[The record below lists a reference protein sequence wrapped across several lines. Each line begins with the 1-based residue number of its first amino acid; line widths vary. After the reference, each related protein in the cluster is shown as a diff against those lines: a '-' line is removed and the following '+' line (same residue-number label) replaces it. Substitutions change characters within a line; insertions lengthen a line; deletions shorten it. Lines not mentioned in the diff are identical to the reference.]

1 MTRDHEPNASYY
13 SARYAE
19 RKRAAERARDAHA
32 PATSCNRC
40 ENIRAPGSIFCTAH
54 ADEYATIVAS
64 GATADE
70 CSEFCQ
76 RTYWPRGTT

>member
-32 PATSCNRC
+32 PAQSCNRC